1 MMTDKNFDVL
11 QRKAEILRI
20 IAHPV
25 RLSILRGLLK
35 NGATRVTDMETG
47 KEIVAASVSQHL
59 ARMNSLG
66 ILKKERKAVEVYYS
80 LVDKENLAEMLR
92 VYLEIK

>member
-1 MMTDKNFDVL
+1 MVDKDFDVL
-11 QRKAEILRI
+11 QQKAEVLKV

-25 RLSILRGLLK
+25 RLSILRGLIQ
-35 NGATRVTDMETG
+35 NGPTRVTDMETG

-66 ILKKERKAVEVYYS
+66 ILKKKRKAVEVYYS
-80 LVDKENLAEMLR
+80 IVDKDHLVAMLR
-92 VYLEIK
+92 AYLDIQ